1 MSRRCDAHGMK
12 LDLFCL
18 GHSTAVCAR
27 CAQDDHF
34 KCPQFV
40 PFENAKKYLSS
51 SLQDGSREQQSTK
64 ETVVLNDE
72 ENTFTKYVKMA
83 VETGEENTFTKYLKA
98 TGTRTYKGRVDNESI
113 NYGNPLTS
121 SRDFQLED
129 GVGEYNLPLEKTN
142 DQSNSLLDYSGSQ
155 DNNTLDTYR
164 PSSAD
169 LQNVRE
175 NVLYNVVKSPK
186 SKRSTAT
193 TQSEVGQLL
202 EDVKKFSKGLTSRDD
217 VGITLDDLNRKVDR
231 ALSEIAEHFA
241 TTQKQKSSIEFQIK
255 EIRARLNKHLDDME
269 SMLLNSLELKFRQV
283 EENVSNTIEKLQ
295 KGKTEIH
302 HMKTGTARNDNSP
315 FQANTI
321 LAIRESDKQVRRM
334 KRSINALTENIY
346 AIDMD
351 VKINQDLNM
360 FIDEIRTFG
369 EVTVNT
375 RLNPKFPVMVENR
388 RNETEKTEPKTTR
401 TEIRTK
407 TTPTNKRVVRSDS
420 KRGTTNKHKRP
431 LAQKREIIET
441 TQRLSNV
448 QVLPENELGQHL
460 EMMDEPLPEIVMTSR
475 SGISGIRIMQ
485 KKKVKIEHKWT
496 SNVSNCKMLPNGR
509 LIFIDTEN
517 KRLVIHNKD
526 TYVYRNLRVSD
537 PPRDFIVLDSDRVA
551 VTFGIYIE
559 ILNIVTSRIEKRIHL
574 EFFECNGISFMDGK
588 FYIYGIFE
596 GYLLSRHG
604 IQVMDIHGRV
614 EDRLPITRVQTIHHS
629 IDTWQGRIYYT
640 GYSSIS
646 CCTTSGEELW
656 VFKHDRMD
664 RPKCLSVDS
673 YGNVFASYENE
684 NKIVVISVDGQCSKE
699 FELKK
704 YDLHYG
710 QEPRP
715 ISVYFDTIESALIMC
730 NANKDH
736 SVLYFVK
743 YD

>member
-1 MSRRCDAHGMK
+1 MK

-18 GHSTAVCAR
+18 GHNTAVCAR
-27 CAQDDHF
+27 CAQNDHF

-40 PFENAKKYLSS
+40 PIEDATKYLSS
-51 SLQDGSREQQSTK
+51 SLQDVGSREQQSTK
-64 ETVVLNDE
+64 ETVPLNDE
-72 ENTFTKYVKMA
+72 ENTFTQYLKMA
-83 VETGEENTFTKYLKA
+83 VESGEENTFTKYLKA
-98 TGTRTYKGRVDNESI
+98 TGTRTNKGRVDNESI
-113 NYGNPLTS
+113 NHGNPLTS

-129 GVGEYNLPLEKTN
+129 GMGEYNLPLDETN
-142 DQSNSLLDYSGSQ
+142 DQVYNRLNDSRQQ

-169 LQNVRE
+169 LQNGHE
-175 NVLYNVVKSPK
+175 NVLYNVGKSPK
-186 SKRSTAT
+186 SKKNTT

-231 ALSEIAEHFA
+231 ALSDIAEHFS

-269 SMLLNSLELKFRQV
+269 RMLLNSLELKFRQV

-302 HMKTGTARNDNSP
+302 HMKTGTLRNENSP

-321 LAIRESDKQVRRM
+321 QAIRESDKQVRRM

-346 AIDMD
+346 AVDMD

-360 FIDEIRTFG
+360 FIDEMRTFG

-388 RNETEKTEPKTTR
+388 RNETTKTEPKTTR

-407 TTPTNKRVVRSDS
+407 TTPTNKHIVRSDS
-420 KRGTTNKHKRP
+420 KRGTTNKNKRP
-431 LAQKREIIET
+431 PPQKREVIET
-441 TQRLSNV
+441 TQRLTSV
-448 QVLPENELGQHL
+448 QVLPEIELGQRL
-460 EMMDEPLPEIVMTSR
+460 EMMDEPLPDIAISR

-485 KKKVKIEHKWT
+485 KKKVKIGHKWT

-537 PPRDFIVLDSDRVA
+537 PPRDFTVLDSDRVA
-551 VTFGIYIE
+551 VTFGVYIE
-559 ILNIVTSRIEKRIHL
+559 ILNIVTSRIEERIHL

-604 IQVMDIHGRV
+604 IQIMDMHGRV

-646 CCTTSGEELW
+646 CCMTSGEELW
-656 VFKHDRMD
+656 VFKHDHLD

-684 NKIVVISVDGQCSKE
+684 NKIVVISVDGQYSKE

-704 YDLHYG
+704 YDLYYG

-715 ISVYFDTIESALIMC
+715 ISVYFDTVESALIVC

-736 SVLYFVK
+736 SVMYFVK